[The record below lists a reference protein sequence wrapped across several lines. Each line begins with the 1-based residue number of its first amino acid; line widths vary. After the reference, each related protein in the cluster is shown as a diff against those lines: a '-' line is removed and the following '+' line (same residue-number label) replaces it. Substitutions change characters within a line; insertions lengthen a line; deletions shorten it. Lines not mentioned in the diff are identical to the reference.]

1 MPQQTQTTIPFTE
14 MGLAPETLSAI
25 ADMGFY
31 DPTSIQSQTI
41 PVMMDWYDVI
51 AKAPTGTGKTS
62 AFGIPIIEHLEA
74 DNPGIQALILCPTR
88 ELALQIT
95 DEMNNLA
102 ATRKNVRA
110 IAVYGGQ
117 PIERQLDQLKK
128 RPQIVVAT
136 PGRLIDHL
144 HRRTLQLDHVHT
156 VILDEADR
164 MLDMGFI
171 HDVRRILDMMPKVSQ
186 IAMFSATL
194 SRSVMDVSWIYQRDV
209 VELSV
214 EEDVE
219 NKPDITQYCVEA
231 AGQERIRSLNKLIHD
246 QKYKKVLIFCNTK
259 HTVKS
264 VTRQLVGEG
273 CKADCIHGDMR
284 QSVRERV
291 ISSFRKGTLQILVAT
306 DVASRGLDIDEVEA
320 VFNFDIP
327 NENEYYTHRI
337 GRTGRARH
345 SGVSYTFV
353 STFNRARFDEIVR
366 YTRSPMESLVI

>member
-1 MPQQTQTTIPFTE
+1 MPFDE
-14 MGLAPETLSAI
+14 MGLAPETLTAV
-25 ADMGFY
+25 AAMGFVE
-31 DPTSIQSQTI
+31 PTSIQSQTI

-51 AKAPTGTGKTS
+51 AKAPTGTGKTC
-62 AFGIPIIEHLEA
+62 AFGIPIIEHLET
-74 DNPGIQALILCPTR
+74 DNPGVQALILCPTR

-95 DEMNNLA
+95 EELNTLA
-102 ATRKNVRA
+102 RTRRNVRA
-110 IAVYGGQ
+110 VAIYGGQ
-117 PIERQLDQLKK
+117 PIDRQLDQLKK
-128 RPQIVVAT
+128 KPQIVVAT
-136 PGRLIDHL
+136 PGRLMDHL
-144 HRRTLQLDHVHT
+144 HRRTMNLDHVHT

-171 HDVRRILDMMPKVSQ
+171 QDVRRILDMMPKVAQ

-194 SRSVMDVSWIYQRDV
+194 SRSVMDISWIYQRDV

-214 EEDVE
+214 EEDID
-219 NKPDITQYCVEA
+219 NKPDITQYAVEA
-231 AGQERIRSLNKLIHD
+231 AGQERIRKFKQLI
-246 QKYKKVLIFCNTK
+246 QKNQYKKVMVFCNTK

-264 VTRQLVGEG
+264 ITRQLIGEG

-284 QSVRERV
+284 QNVRERV
-291 ISSFRKGTLQILVAT
+291 ISAFRKGTLQILVAT

-353 STFNRARFDEIVR
+353 STVNRSRLEEIVR
-366 YTRSPMESLVI
+366 YTRSPMESLVV